1 MADGLQD
8 FFCECFWLSWH
19 SSWPDIRLFSI
30 GQAYLRSADAEI
42 KANNKFSKQESLINF
57 IKFRVSL

>member
-1 MADGLQD
+1 MADGFQD
-8 FFCECFWLSWH
+8 IFCACFFAKR
-19 SSWPDIRLFSI
+19 PAVNFSI

-42 KANNKFSKQESLINF
+42 KANNKFSKQQSLINF